1 MQNWYVVRRI
11 KSVFP
16 KLALLLRV
24 WQRNFFHKI
33 GKKSEINIFTVQ
45 KKKLPLITQVTSFLN
60 LKHVIES
67 GGVSVML
74 ILFFYVFKGKQLK

>member
-1 MQNWYVVRRI
+1 MSQKVGSSPESLAKKFFSQNW
-11 KSVFP
+11 KEE
-16 KLALLLRV
+16 
-24 WQRNFFHKI
+24 W
-33 GKKSEINIFTVQ
+33 KKEIHRS
-45 KKKLPLITQVTSFLN
+45 KKKLPLITQVISFLN